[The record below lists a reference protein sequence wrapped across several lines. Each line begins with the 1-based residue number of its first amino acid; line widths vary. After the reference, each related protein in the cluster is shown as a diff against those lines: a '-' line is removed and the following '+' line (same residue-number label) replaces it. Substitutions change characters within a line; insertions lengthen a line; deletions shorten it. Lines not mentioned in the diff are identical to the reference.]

1 MLNRIIRYFNQNRI
15 KVIGIVLA
23 VIFTLIVIQTLNAQ
37 IKNENDNRL
46 NEIAN
51 EIIDKATE
59 GSVIGEGETSIGIA
73 KRNENIINSFVKYC
87 NEKNTEQAYELL
99 SDDCKNI
106 LFPTQEDFINN
117 YYNIIFTE
125 YKKYETENWI
135 TEGKYTTY
143 KIRYTNDILANGGYL
158 AGSTIEDYYTI
169 VEQNGEYK
177 LNINKFVSK
186 EEINITK
193 TNQNL
198 SITVVS
204 RENYIDYQIYEI
216 NFNNTNIDSIKTY
229 DINKNST
236 WNITDSNGLNYSAFV
251 EEIIDSNLI
260 VESRKQKKLKIKYA
274 KIYNPNRKIESINF
288 NNMYCLNKMQEL
300 FNINI
305 EID

>member
-1 MLNRIIRYFNQNRI
+1 MFNKFIRYFNQNRI
-15 KVIGIVLA
+15 KVIGIILA
-23 VIFTLIVIQTLNAQ
+23 VIFALIVIQTLNEQ

-51 EIIDKATE
+51 EILDRATE
-59 GSVIGEGETSIGIA
+59 SSVIGEGETSISTA
-73 KRNENIINSFVKYC
+73 REDKNIINSFIKYC
-87 NEKNTEQAYELL
+87 NEKNIEQAYELL
-99 SDDCKNI
+99 SNDCKEI

-117 YYNIIFTE
+117 YYNIVFNE
-125 YKKYETENWI
+125 YKEYEMENWI
-135 TEGKYTTY
+135 TEGKDRTY
-143 KIRYTNDILANGGYL
+143 KIRYTNDVLANGGYL
-158 AGSTIEDYYTI
+158 TGSTIEDYYTLI
-169 VEQNGEYK
+169 EQNGEYK

-236 WNITDSNGLNYSAFV
+236 WNITDSKGLNYSAFV

-288 NNMYCLNKMQEL
+288 NNMYCSNKVQEL